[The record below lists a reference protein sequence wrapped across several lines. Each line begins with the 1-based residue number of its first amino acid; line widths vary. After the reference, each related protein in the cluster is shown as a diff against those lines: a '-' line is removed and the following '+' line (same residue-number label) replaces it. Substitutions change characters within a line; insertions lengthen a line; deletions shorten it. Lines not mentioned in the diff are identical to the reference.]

1 MSQIIKLRL
10 VWKDIYIFIIENKS
24 VKDRSSVYSV
34 GCIFQKQSLSTGFN
48 WEKMSGVYQ
57 LNVLELELNCFFF
70 INKTTK

>member
-24 VKDRSSVYSV
+24 VKDQSSVYSV
-34 GCIFQKQSLSTGFN
+34 GCVPCSTFQKQSLSTGFN

-57 LNVLELELNCFFF
+57 LNVIELELNCFFF
-70 INKTTK
+70 H